1 MNIFISITL
10 EISIIHPQTELIHLL
25 KNHPE
30 NVHTSSD
37 DSSSDSSLD
46 RSSRPGEGKFGRWGG
61 GEDGGGGWQVTAVGS
76 GGVGSATRNGAG
88 IFILF
93 IKCKT

>member
-1 MNIFISITL
+1 MY
-10 EISIIHPQTELIHLL
+10 
-25 KNHPE
+25 
-30 NVHTSSD
+30 TSSG

-46 RSSRPGEGKFGRWGG
+46 RSSKHGEGKFGSGG
-61 GEDGGGGWQVTAVGS
+61 GEEDGGGGWKVTAVGS